1 MSIGI
6 ELEKLKQLHLDGTLS
21 DQEFAVAK
29 AHLLNSLSSDNTVG
43 SGVHLIGKAAYKF
56 VNFKIISSV
65 IGGVLVIIFFFTFFL
80 PMWNEHTKFS
90 QKVEKDMEEFDKDF
104 KVRQQEFD
112 KDFKKQQQEMD
123 QFRKKNGFN

>member
-1 MSIGI
+1 MSVGA
-6 ELEKLKQLHLDGTLS
+6 ELEKLKQLHAEGTLS

-43 SGVHLIGKAAYKF
+43 SGVHLMGKAAYKF

-65 IGGVLVIIFFFTFFL
+65 IGGVLIVIFFFTFFL
-80 PMWNEHTKFS
+80 PMWNENTKFS
-90 QKVEKDMEEFDKDF
+90 LKVEKDMEEFDKDF
-104 KVRQQEFD
+104 KARQQEFD
-112 KDFKKQQQEMD
+112 KDFKKQKEEMD